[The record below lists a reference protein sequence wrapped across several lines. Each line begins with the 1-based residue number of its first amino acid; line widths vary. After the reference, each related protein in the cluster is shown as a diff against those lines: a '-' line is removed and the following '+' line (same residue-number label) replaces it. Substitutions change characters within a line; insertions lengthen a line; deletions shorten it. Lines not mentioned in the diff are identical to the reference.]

1 MKFISFS
8 FYKTYYYFII
18 YWALEL
24 SINFIKDNYFEKET
38 YNEGTYKEL
47 FELFNTIFFN
57 LSDLLAGF
65 LVLYTYI
72 SSKSVKRDDYE
83 NYKKVKTENSI
94 EIELIYTDL
103 SIRKNKYCLLLIIS
117 ILQILATSTNLVF
130 YLIINKKTIRSGEVA
145 WLISIDILSRIIF
158 SRYFLKTKL
167 YNHHQFALILI
178 IIGHLLM
185 IFSAFMI
192 LKEEEKKSWTYFIFI
207 GARLIILAFEDILN
221 KILLTNKFLLAHVLL
236 FWRGIFS
243 FILLIAL
250 TPILYFTNKDKL
262 NFENLRNSNSKIL
275 WDIIAIIA
283 ILIFSFFRSF
293 LIMKV
298 IYLFT
303 PLHVSFLNV
312 IFSLYK
318 LIYCRVKNNDKII
331 FLALDILSL
340 IFISFSTLI
349 FIEIIIINVFGL
361 NENTKDG
368 LKKKEEEEFNNNAQL
383 INNDKENDDIEDD
396 NDIN

>member
-1 MKFISFS
+1 MKYISFS

-18 YWALEL
+18 FWALEL
-24 SINFIKDNYFEKET
+24 SINILKNNYFEKKT
-38 YNEGTYKEL
+38 YSKGYNEL

-57 LSDLLAGF
+57 LSDLIAGF
-65 LVLYTYI
+65 FVLYTKI
-72 SSKSVKRDDYE
+72 SSKSVKSD
-83 NYKKVKTENSI
+83 NNKKLKNKSKNHI
-94 EIELIYTDL
+94 KLIYTDL
-103 SIRKNKYCLLLIIS
+103 SKKKNKYGLILITS
-117 ILQILATSTNLVF
+117 ILQILATSANLLF
-130 YLIINKKTIRSGEVA
+130 YLIVNKKIIRNGEIT
-145 WLISIDILSRIIF
+145 WLISIDTLSRIIF
-158 SRYFLKTKL
+158 SRIFLDTKL

-178 IIGHLLM
+178 IFAHLLM

-192 LKEEEKKSWTYFIFI
+192 LNDEEKKSWTYFIFLGFKFI
-207 GARLIILAFEDILN
+207 FLSLEDTLN
-221 KILLTNKFLLAHVLL
+221 KILLTNKFLLAHILL
-236 FWRGIFS
+236 FWRGIFNL
-243 FILLIAL
+243 FLLFVL
-250 TPILYFTNKDKL
+250 TPIFYYTNKDKL
-262 NFENLRNSNSKIL
+262 NIDYLKNSDSSIY
-275 WDIIAIIA
+275 WDIAA
-283 ILIFSFFRSF
+283 RLFFVTCSFFRSF

-298 IYLFT
+298 IYDFT

-312 IFSLYK
+312 VFSFYE
-318 LIYCRVKNNDKII
+318 LIYCRVKNKDKII
-331 FLALDILSL
+331 FLAIDILSL